1 LRYFKKGH
9 LPEQRAIELKKIG
22 LLDAIKVCNCK
33 RTKAESA
40 WRMRM
45 NWERRYNDLVEF
57 KRAHGAD
64 SLPSKQEDHQLQ
76 AWVWF
81 QRSEF
86 RNGNMAAD
94 RIAKLDEI
102 WVLTAIR
109 EEKVLIKSTKE
120 SRPEAKW
127 NMRYNELA
135 EFKHE
140 FGHLTVSRITH
151 PDPELSNWA
160 YHQSDLFKAGKL
172 SHDKVAKLNELGFI
186 WDQKWNQRY
195 SQLLQ
200 FKQEHGHCNVPSK
213 YEPNPNPLVRS
224 IWQS

>member
-1 LRYFKKGH
+1 
-9 LPEQRAIELKKIG
+9 
-22 LLDAIKVCNCK
+22 
-33 RTKAESA
+33 
-40 WRMRM
+40 M

-102 WVLTAIR
+102 GVLMAIR
-109 EEKVLIKSTKE
+109 DETVLIKSTKE

-135 EFKHE
+135 GFKRE

-151 PDPELSNWA
+151 PELSTGHIISLTCLELVNFLMTKLLNSMNWG
-160 YHQSDLFKAGKL
+160 LFGTAWKRNGTRDIHSYYSSSKNTAIVTSL
-172 SHDKVAKLNELGFI
+172 QNMSQIRILQLGLI
-186 WDQKWNQRY
+186 T
-195 SQLLQ
+195 
-200 FKQEHGHCNVPSK
+200 
-213 YEPNPNPLVRS
+213 YE
-224 IWQS
+224 